1 MMNQM
6 LDRSFNERVKELFS
20 VSETK
25 RIWEEILK
33 NENLQKINHL
43 VAERQLEIRSKDK
56 IPQLIRTYNEI
67 LQEAF
72 AEDVIKDEES
82 LANERLHE
90 ELQQFLEGLNF
101 LTPIDIY
108 QIVEDY
114 FR

>member
-6 LDRSFNERVKELFS
+6 LDRSFNERVEELFS
-20 VSETK
+20 VPETR
-25 RIWEEILK
+25 RIWEEIRK
-33 NENLQKINHL
+33 NETLQKINYL

-72 AEDVIKDEES
+72 AEDVINDKER
-82 LANERLHE
+82 ANERLQE